1 VLGVSVDNAKSH
13 KKFQTKFELPF
24 DLLDDS
30 AQKIVNDYGVWVE
43 KMMYG
48 KAYMGTLRTTFLID
62 ETGIITD
69 IIEKVESKRHS
80 EQIVS

>member
-1 VLGVSVDNAKSH
+1 
-13 KKFQTKFELPF
+13 
-24 DLLDDS
+24 
-30 AQKIVNDYGVWVE
+30 VE